1 MWTKPS
7 SGGGG
12 GTPLSNATDLAKLG
26 VSLNN
31 KLTINGVEQTAGAA
45 TPAKPFQGKKY
56 RAYGDSIT
64 AWGFANGYVTL
75 VGTDQGFSSVV
86 NQGRAGWTIWSGAAS
101 KGSIADLL
109 ISDAPTTANCDLIT
123 FTGGMNH
130 NSSFLGTINDTTT
143 TTTYGALNVVVQYC
157 LSHDIKIILI
167 TPTQYGTDRTG
178 SRYVGTTDARK
189 AMIEIGAKYSVP
201 VLDFY
206 AISGITVE
214 TSTKYL
220 SDGIHPNN
228 EGYRVMAA
236 HLSKFISNMVV

>member
-1 MWTKPS
+1 MWQLN
-7 SGGGG
+7 SGGSIL
-12 GTPLSNATDLAKLG
+12 PNVSDLSKLG
-26 VSLNN
+26 VSLGN

-64 AWGFANGYVTL
+64 AWGNANGYVSL
-75 VGTDQGFSSVV
+75 VAADQGMTVV
-86 NQGRAGWTIWSGAAS
+86 NRGQAGWTIWSGAAS
-101 KGSIADLL
+101 NGSIADLL

-157 LSHDIKIILI
+157 INNNIKIVLL

-189 AMIEIGAKYSVP
+189 AMIDIGIKYSIP
-201 VLDFY
+201 VLDWY

-228 EGYRVMAA
+228 EGYRVMSA
-236 HLSKFISNMVV
+236 HLSKFISNMVI